1 MLSGGSPT
9 LQKVLDASNLP
20 NLHPALLH
28 FPIVLFCLALA
39 VELLAIVWP
48 RRSRLDTAAVILFLL
63 AALAAVVTY
72 FSGRSAANSLGPQ
85 PPKIQEAI
93 AAHSDMALRTVWTFV
108 VLGVLRGLFEIIR
121 GKTNKSN
128 TRVLRGLLLLLAF
141 FGFWLLL
148 ETADR
153 GGGLVYTYGVSVEA
167 AAASST
173 PATAPNE
180 SSGRSAQG
188 ASTLKPDEK
197 GAVVWSPM
205 ASDPSL
211 LPAALQIVKASPDA
225 SLRVER
231 IAGRVEGVKLIISGR
246 VVLLLPEK
254 MGDVLLSLDTDP
266 SQFKGTLGLV
276 HHYRAPDSYETVLL
290 SSQGRGVLES
300 VTDGNTKT
308 LDQKQVDWP
317 QDRSVIAASAAG
329 RHLMGYLD
337 GLTVLHGHRD
347 AVDFV
352 GKVGVVCDGTGS
364 LELFELRAAPA
375 SSEAEE

>member
-1 MLSGGSPT
+1 MLE
-9 LQKVLDASNLP
+9 KILDASNLP
-20 NLHPALLH
+20 NLHPAILH

-39 VELLAIVWP
+39 VEILAIVWR

-85 PPKIQEAI
+85 SPKIQEAI

-108 VLGVLRGLFEIIR
+108 VLGVLRGLFEMIR
-121 GKTNKSN
+121 SKTNKSN

-153 GGGLVYTYGVSVEA
+153 GGGLVYTYGVSVKA
-167 AAASST
+167 VAASSAAAT
-173 PATAPNE
+173 GPSQSPAPSTD
-180 SSGRSAQG
+180 G
-188 ASTLKPDEK
+188 ASTLEPNAK
-197 GAVVWSPM
+197 GAVAWTPA

-225 SLRVER
+225 SVRAER
-231 IAGRVEGVKLIISGR
+231 IEGKDKGVNLIVSGR

-254 MGDVLLSLDTDP
+254 MGDVVLSLDTDP
-266 SQFKGTLGLV
+266 SKFEGSLGLV
-276 HHYRAPDSYETVLL
+276 HHYRAPDSYESVVL
-290 SSQGRGVLES
+290 SSQGKGVLAS
-300 VTDGNTKT
+300 VTDGHARV
-308 LDQKQVDWP
+308 LDQKQVEWP

-329 RHLMGYLD
+329 RHLMGYVD

-352 GKVGVVCDGTGS
+352 GKVGVVCDGAGS
-364 LELFELRAAPA
+364 LELFGLRAQPA
-375 SSEAEE
+375 SAEADE

>member
-1 MLSGGSPT
+1 M
-9 LQKVLDASNLP
+9 LQKILDASNLP
-20 NLHPALLH
+20 NLHPAFLH

-39 VELLAIVWP
+39 VELLAIAWR

-72 FSGRSAANSLGPQ
+72 LSGRSAANSLGPQ

-121 GKTNKSN
+121 SKTNKSN

-153 GGGLVYTYGVSVEA
+153 GGGLVYNYGVSVKA
-167 AAASST
+167 AATSYESST
-173 PATAPNE
+173 QAARGEP
-180 SSGRSAQG
+180 
-188 ASTLKPDEK
+188 TLKPDEK
-197 GAVVWSPM
+197 GAVDWVPA

-225 SLRVER
+225 SVRAER
-231 IAGRVEGVKLIISGR
+231 IEGQDKGVNLIVSGR

-254 MGDVLLSLDTDP
+254 MGDVVLSLDTDP
-266 SQFKGTLGLV
+266 SQFEGSLGLV
-276 HHYRAPDSYETVLL
+276 HHYRAPDSYEAAVL
-290 SSQGRGVLES
+290 SSQGKGVLETVS
-300 VTDGNTKT
+300 DGNTKA

-317 QDRSVIAASAAG
+317 RDRSVLAASAAG

-337 GLTVLHGHRD
+337 GMTVLHGHRG
-347 AVDFV
+347 AVNFV

-364 LELFELRAAPA
+364 LEIFELRAAPA

>member
-1 MLSGGSPT
+1 M

-20 NLHPALLH
+20 NLHPAILH

-39 VELLAIVWP
+39 VELLAIVWR

-93 AAHSDMALRTVWTFV
+93 AAHSDMALRTVWAFV
-108 VLGVLRGLFEIIR
+108 VLAVLRGLFEIIR
-121 GKTNKSN
+121 TKTSPSN
-128 TRVLRGLLLLLAF
+128 TRVLRGLLLLVAF

-153 GGGLVYTYGVSVEA
+153 GGGLVYTYGVSVKA
-167 AAASST
+167 AAASSS
-173 PATAPNE
+173 PATAQNE
-180 SSGRSAQG
+180 SAGQSAQG
-188 ASTLKPDEK
+188 APTLKPNEK
-197 GAVVWSPM
+197 GAIVWAPA

-211 LPAALQIVKASPDA
+211 LPASLQIIKASPNA
-225 SLRVER
+225 TVRAEK
-231 IAGRVEGVKLIISGR
+231 IEGQDKGVNLLVSGR

-254 MGDVLLSLDTDP
+254 MGDVVLSLDTDP
-266 SQFKGTLGLV
+266 SKFAGSLGLV
-276 HHYRAPDSYETVLL
+276 HHYRATDSYEAVVLF
-290 SSQGRGVLES
+290 SQGEGVLQS
-300 VTDGNTKT
+300 VTNGNAQT

-317 QDRSVIAASAAG
+317 QDRSVLAASAAG
-329 RHLMGYLD
+329 RHLMGYVD
-337 GLTVLHGHRD
+337 GMTVLHGHRD
-347 AVDFV
+347 AVNFV

-364 LELFELRAAPA
+364 LEIFELRAAPA